1 MDFLD
6 LVEVFFAV
14 TDYTQEYLF
23 MDTDLALF
31 AALLIFMGGIIFWV
45 LMIVAFI
52 TGACRLV
59 RKGYWAVID
68 MRRGVV
74 IPHGER

>member
-6 LVEVFFAV
+6 LLKVFFAV

-23 MDTDLALF
+23 MDADLALF
-31 AALLIFMGGIIFWV
+31 AALMIFMGGIIFWIF
-45 LMIVAFI
+45 LTVAFI
-52 TGACRLV
+52 TGSCRLI
-59 RKGYWAVID
+59 RKGYRAVID